1 MGAQRGKTM
10 KMRMVLATMLMAFA
24 GMANAQANTIPSQP
38 HLLVKGQAERI
49 VTPDRFTI
57 EILLQATDMF
67 PEQARRKVQDN
78 AAMLLALLKRN
89 DALPDSIHASSLS
102 ISPENAY
109 ENGKQVFKGTKVV
122 RRIRGTFGDLDKAR
136 AVLADLNTSPDL
148 QVMALRSG
156 YSQAGKLRAELKRE
170 AAQQSRRTAEGLAS
184 AYNARIIGLYT
195 ISDVAPDF
203 AYGVRAG
210 TWDAIDDDGFAP
222 SAPPAPASSPDIGV
236 VVSGNRIAAESLEA
250 GAISFTENVYAI
262 FLISQ

>member
-1 MGAQRGKTM
+1 MLIQRGTAM
-10 KMRMVLATMLMAFA
+10 KVVLAIGLMALA
-24 GMANAQANTIPSQP
+24 GAVNAQANTIPSQP
-38 HLLVKGQAERI
+38 HLLVKGQAERV

-57 EILLQATDMF
+57 EILLQATDF
-67 PEQARRKVQDN
+67 VPEQARRKVQDN

-89 DALPDSIHASSLS
+89 DALPESIHASSLS

-109 ENGKQVFKGTKVV
+109 ESGKQVFKGTKVV
-122 RRIRGTFGDLDKAR
+122 RRIRGTFGDLEKAR
-136 AVLADLNTSPDL
+136 AVLAGLNTSPDL

-184 AYNARIIGLYT
+184 AYNARITGLYT

-210 TWDAIDDDGFAP
+210 TWDTADDDGGVSP
-222 SAPPAPASSPDIGV
+222 ETPAPAASPDIGAV
-236 VVSGNRIAAESLEA
+236 TVSGNRAAPESLEA
-250 GAISFTENVYAI
+250 GAISFAENVYAI

>member
-1 MGAQRGKTM
+1 MRILLGILLLAIAGA
-10 KMRMVLATMLMAFA
+10 
-24 GMANAQANTIPSQP
+24 ANAQANTIPSQP
-38 HLLVKGQAERI
+38 HLLVKGQAERV

-57 EILLQATDMF
+57 EILLQATDMV

-78 AAMLLALLKRN
+78 AVMLLALLKRN
-89 DALPDSIHASSLS
+89 NALPDSIHASSLS

-122 RRIRGTFGDLDKAR
+122 RRIRGTFAGLDNAR
-136 AVLADLNTSPDL
+136 EVLADLNTSPDL

-156 YSQAGKLRAELKRE
+156 YSQEGKLRAQLKRE
-170 AAQQSRRTAEGLAS
+170 AAEQSRSTAAGLAS
-184 AYNARIIGLYT
+184 AYNVRISGLYT

-210 TWDAIDDDGFAP
+210 TWGATDDDGYASVSP
-222 SAPPAPASSPDIGV
+222 APPASPDIGV
-236 VVSGNRIAAESLEA
+236 VAMGGSRVAPESLQA
-250 GAISFTENVYAI
+250 GAINFTENVYAI

>member
-1 MGAQRGKTM
+1 M
-10 KMRMVLATMLMAFA
+10 KIRMATATLLMAFA
-24 GMANAQANTIPSQP
+24 GMAYAQANTIPSQP
-38 HLLVKGQAERI
+38 HLLVKGQAERV

-57 EILLQATDMF
+57 EILLQATDMV

-89 DALPDSIHASSLS
+89 NALPESIHASSLS

-109 ENGKQVFKGTKVV
+109 ENGRQVFKGTKVV

-156 YSQAGKLRAELKRE
+156 YSQAGMLRAELKRE

-210 TWDAIDDDGFAP
+210 TWDATDVEGFA
-222 SAPPAPASSPDIGV
+222 SASPAPRASPDIGV
-236 VVSGNRIAAESLEA
+236 VTVAGSRVPPESLEA
-250 GAISFTENVYAI
+250 GAINFTENVYAI